1 MTQRGTGRLTSR
13 GVRTGLLAGA
23 AVALALSSCSAPP
36 SAPSETPTVTVSP
49 SYDRSLAPVPELPEV
64 VEPVLDAGAV
74 NAGHPVATAAGIAV
88 LEEGGN
94 AVDAAIAA
102 AFAVT
107 VAEPFGSGLGGGGS
121 AILVAPEMDP
131 VNIDY
136 RDVVPASGVPRDFT
150 GVPGLVAG
158 LWHLHQERGT
168 MPWARLVQPA
178 IDLARDGVPV
188 SQMLHDQMRMRYGS
202 GAVQGLEH
210 FAPGGRPLAKG
221 DLLVQKELARSLT
234 IVAEDGAD
242 GFYRG
247 RLATQ
252 LAKAHKSLDAASL
265 AAYEVQVSPPP
276 RGQFGEYTVLGASP
290 ALPGPGFIQLL
301 QLV

>member
-94 AVDAAIAA
+94 PVDAAIAA

-121 AILVAPEMDP
+121 AILVAPGMDP
-131 VNIDY
+131 VNVDY

-158 LWHLHQERGT
+158 LWHLHQEYGT
-168 MPWARLVQPA
+168 LPWARLVQPA
-178 IDLARDGVPV
+178 VDLAREGVPV
-188 SQMLHDQMRMRYGS
+188 SQMLHDQIRSRNGS
-202 GAVQGLEH
+202 AATRDLEH
-210 FAPGGRPLAKG
+210 FRPGGSPLSFG
-221 DLLVQKELARSLT
+221 DRLVQKDLARSLSV
-234 IVAEDGAD
+234 VAEGGVEA
-242 GFYRG
+242 FYHG
-247 RLATQ
+247 ELAEV
-252 LAKAHKSLDAASL
+252 LGEAHSSIDAASL
-265 AAYEVQVSPPP
+265 AAYEVQV
-276 RGQFGEYTVLGASP
+276 G
-290 ALPGPGFIQLL
+290 
-301 QLV
+301 